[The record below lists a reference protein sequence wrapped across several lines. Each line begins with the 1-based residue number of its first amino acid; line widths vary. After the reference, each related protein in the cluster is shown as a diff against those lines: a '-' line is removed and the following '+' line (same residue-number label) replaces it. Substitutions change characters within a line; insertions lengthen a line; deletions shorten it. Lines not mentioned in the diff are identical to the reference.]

1 MNQPV
6 LWSVDPSA
14 DLLVSSLDYI
24 ETRLLKV
31 VNVFKLCLYHVL
43 HENDIP
49 PFTNL
54 TLNTPLVNVFFH
66 KAKPTRVNIALL
78 SLIRFMYLFVSTVFH
93 FLLFQG
99 KREYLDILHKYLEI
113 HGTFF
118 GVSVCFARSYPQA
131 SSPASITNIEL
142 IL

>member
-43 HENDIP
+43 HENDIS

-54 TLNTPLVNVFFH
+54 TLNTSLVNVFFP
-66 KAKPTRVNIALL
+66 KAKPTHVNIALL
-78 SLIRFMYLFVSTVFH
+78 SLIRVMYLFV
-93 FLLFQG
+93 
-99 KREYLDILHKYLEI
+99 
-113 HGTFF
+113 
-118 GVSVCFARSYPQA
+118 
-131 SSPASITNIEL
+131 
-142 IL
+142 

>member
-31 VNVFKLCLYHVL
+31 VNVFKLCPYHVP
-43 HENDIP
+43 HENDIS

-54 TLNTPLVNVFFH
+54 TLNTSLVNVFFH

-78 SLIRFMYLFVSTVFH
+78 GLIRFM
-93 FLLFQG
+93 
-99 KREYLDILHKYLEI
+99 
-113 HGTFF
+113 
-118 GVSVCFARSYPQA
+118 
-131 SSPASITNIEL
+131 
-142 IL
+142 